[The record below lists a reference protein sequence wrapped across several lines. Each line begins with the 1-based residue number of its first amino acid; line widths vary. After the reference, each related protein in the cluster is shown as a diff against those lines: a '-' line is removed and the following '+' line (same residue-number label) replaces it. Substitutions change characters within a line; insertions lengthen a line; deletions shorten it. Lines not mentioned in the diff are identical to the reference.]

1 MQKNEVKF
9 WTSTLMASKPG
20 GGLQVAHQWSRPDFR
35 QVAQGI
41 NIYACDLAT
50 GWCGAG
56 VISPENF
63 TLANASLSQSE
74 HERNAIKLS
83 APAELMGAAELGASP
98 QEEITRRA
106 LTLCMFFLAQSH
118 LYSTVRAHMKEVN
131 GHWLALLYRYQS
143 GFSELRPFY
152 RSEVIGKDLLP
163 PAALAKWSSEAVEA
177 DAGASQSQLHLRL
190 QRGDSLI
197 RGEFPERKI

>member
-1 MQKNEVKF
+1 MQQNEVKF
-9 WTSTLMASKPG
+9 WASTLLASKPG
-20 GGLQVAHQWSRPDFR
+20 GCVQVAHQWTKPDFK
-35 QVAQGI
+35 QVAQGL
-41 NIYACDLAT
+41 NIYACDIAT

-56 VISPENF
+56 VIDRPSFE
-63 TLANASLSQSE
+63 LANASLSQVE
-74 HERNAIKLS
+74 HERTAVKLA
-83 APAELMGAAELGASP
+83 APVELMTAADMSASP

-118 LYSTVRAHMKEVN
+118 LYSTVKAHMKEVN

-163 PAALAKWSSEAVEA
+163 PVALAKWSSEAVES
-177 DAGASQSQLHLRL
+177 DAMASQSQLHLRL

-197 RGEFPERKI
+197 RGEIPLRKI